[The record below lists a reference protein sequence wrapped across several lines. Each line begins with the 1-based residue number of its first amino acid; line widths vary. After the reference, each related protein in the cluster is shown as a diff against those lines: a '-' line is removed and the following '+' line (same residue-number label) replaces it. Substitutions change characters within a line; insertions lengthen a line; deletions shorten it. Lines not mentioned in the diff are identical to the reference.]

1 MRRARPQPPWT
12 RLSPPPSDVRTARL
26 PASAPDALGARD
38 RPHFAYLGPEGTFTE
53 QALRALPEAEGT
65 RLLAVGSADEALEH
79 LRRGAAD
86 AAMLPVH
93 NTVGGL
99 VAGTVRALV
108 EAPAVEILRQVTLGI
123 EFALLT
129 RPGLALREVR
139 AVTGHPHARAQATA
153 WLREFLPSARWVP
166 APSNAAGAEWVRDGR
181 CDAALAGH
189 FTAARYGLDIAAER
203 IQDHAGALTRFLLV
217 ALPGIWHEAPP
228 TGSDVTS
235 LTGRADGPERL
246 LRTRLTHWA
255 RHASPDGV
263 SLGISSS
270 HDGRHDIFIDLPG
283 HLEDPRTARAVT
295 LLQERIPAVRL
306 LGSHPT
312 SPPAS
317 PGHRQN
323 ALTVPPLRRIHRN
336 DVMAT
341 DVTTGAHPGVD
352 ELAGHRGSAS

>member
-26 PASAPDALGARD
+26 PTAAPDALGARD
-38 RPHFAYLGPEGTFTE
+38 RPCFAYLGPEGTFTE
-53 QALRALPEAEGT
+53 QALRALPEAEGA

-99 VAGTVRALV
+99 VAGTLRALV
-108 EAPAVEILRQVTLGI
+108 AAPAVEILRQVMLGI

-129 RPGLALREVR
+129 RPGLALGEVR
-139 AVTGHPHARAQATA
+139 AVTGHPHARAQAAA
-153 WLREFLPSARWVP
+153 WLGEFLPSARWVP

-189 FTAARYGLDIAAER
+189 FTAARYGLDIAAEG
-203 IQDHAGALTRFLLV
+203 IQDHVGALTRFLLV
-217 ALPGIWHEAPP
+217 ALPGVWHEAPP

-246 LRTRLTHWA
+246 RTPLTHWA
-255 RHASPDGV
+255 RHVSPDGI
-263 SLGISSS
+263 SLGTTSSQ
-270 HDGRHDIFIDLPG
+270 DGHYDIFIDLPG
-283 HLEDPRTARAVT
+283 NLRDPRTARAVA
-295 LLQERIPAVRL
+295 LLQERIPGLRL
-306 LGSHPT
+306 LGSYPT

-323 ALTVPPLRRIHRN
+323 ELTAPPLRRMHRN

-341 DVTTGAHPGVD
+341 DVTAADHPGMD
-352 ELAGHRGSAS
+352 ELAGHRGPAS